1 MDILIT
7 GGTVFVSR
15 FAARYFA
22 DRGHRVTVLNR
33 GTRPQEPGVELV
45 SADRRALTHELS
57 GRSFDAVLDI
67 TAYTRADVEGLHRG
81 LSDFGSYIL
90 ISSSAVYPETNP
102 RPFRE
107 DQRTG
112 PNTVWGGYG
121 LGKIGAEEY
130 VLKNIPGGYILR
142 PPYLCGRMNNLY
154 REAFV
159 FDCAREG
166 RPFALPENGGPELQ
180 FFDVEDLC
188 RFMEILLERNPG
200 GRVFNLGNP
209 GTVTSRR
216 WAEACYALFG
226 QTPEFWSVGRDVPV
240 RSYFPFADYTYELDI
255 RAMSELIPE
264 TKPLDVSLKES
275 LEFYM
280 ENPGE
285 VRRKPYW
292 EFLDRYF

>member
-1 MDILIT
+1 MDILVT

-15 FAARYFA
+15 FAARYFT
-22 DRGHRVTVLNR
+22 DRGHKVTVLNR

-45 SADRRALTHELS
+45 RADRRVLTHELS
-57 GRSFDAVLDI
+57 GRHFDAVLDV
-67 TAYTRADVEGLHRG
+67 TAYTRADVEGLCRG
-81 LSDFGSYIL
+81 LSDFGSYLL

-102 RPFRE
+102 QPFRE

-112 PNTVWGGYG
+112 PNAVWGGYG

-130 VLKNIPGGYILR
+130 VLKNISGGYILR

-166 RPFALPENGGPELQ
+166 RPFALPESGGPELQ

-188 RFMEILLERNPG
+188 RVMEILLERNPG
-200 GRVFNLGNP
+200 ERVLNVGNP
-209 GTVTSRR
+209 RTVTSRR
-216 WAEACYALFG
+216 WVETCYTLFG
-226 QTPEFWSVGRDVPV
+226 RTPEFRSVGRDVPV
-240 RSYFPFADYTYELDI
+240 RSYYPFADYTYELDV
-255 RAMSELIPE
+255 RAMSELMPE

-275 LEFYM
+275 LDHYI
-280 ENPGE
+280 ENPEE
-285 VRRKPYW
+285 VRRKPYL